1 MENKVVFI
9 EFVSNFET
17 NIRVRMLLK
26 EIAESKMVESNIAE
40 LKIAAIQTFWNVILC
55 YIIRVN
61 GGIEKANMKVIMS
74 TCR

>member
-1 MENKVVFI
+1 MKNKVVFI
-9 EFVSNFET
+9 EFVSNFEN

-26 EIAESKMVESNIAE
+26 EIAESKMVESKIAE

-55 YIIRVN
+55 YIMRAN

>member
-1 MENKVVFI
+1 MKNKVVFI
-9 EFVSNFET
+9 EFMSNFEN

-26 EIAESKMVESNIAE
+26 EIAESKMVESKIAE

-55 YIIRVN
+55 YIMRAD